1 MGFTKRMKSLIKNE
15 KLPRPYSKNRILL
28 KTLCVEKELTLTET
42 EKNIEKI
49 FKLIGKLLVTAFC
62 IAVIYVSFS
71 L

>member
-1 MGFTKRMKSLIKNE
+1 MR
-15 KLPRPYSKNRILL
+15 R
-28 KTLCVEKELTLTET
+28 KELTLTET